1 MKLFWNIFMVV
12 ALMAGSCAVGYFLG
26 HRGSAAG
33 SPDGDPDDATQPAPM
48 VQTALIRQGHV
59 DRKIVA
65 YGVVTAQSGDVS
77 VLSVPFESRVKKIDV
92 VPGQRLDAGAAVIDL
107 DPSSDSRLELLE
119 AKSAAEA
126 ATQDFQQTKARYASH
141 LATNQDL
148 LASQQNLQ
156 SATLKLQS
164 LQSEGAGSSKQLKS
178 AAGGLVIRVDAQEG
192 QLIPGGAALVEIAA
206 PAALQVRLGVEPQDA
221 AVIHPGDQVSL
232 LELRDGSSALAGTVR
247 MVSQQVDPDTR
258 MIDVFVTL
266 PPDASL
272 PMGDYLSGELSVAG
286 ADGLVVPVSAVLPDD
301 EGYSIFTVEQGKA
314 VQHKVSVAAKND
326 QSAQISGDGLAAGQS
341 IVVSG
346 NLELA
351 DGMSVKTDSEEA
363 ATAPSS
369 NDQAAEA
376 DK

>member
-1 MKLFWNIFMVV
+1 MKVFWNIFMVA

-26 HRGSAAG
+26 HRGNAAG
-33 SPDGDPDDATQPAPM
+33 SQDSDPADAPQPAPM

-126 ATQDFQQTKARYASH
+126 ATQDLQQTKARYASH

-156 SATLKLQS
+156 TATLKLQS

-192 QLIPGGAALVEIAA
+192 QAIPAGTALVEIAA

-221 AVIHPGDQVSL
+221 SVIHLGDQVSL
-232 LELRDGSSALAGTVR
+232 QELRDGSSALAGTVR

-258 MIDVFVTL
+258 MIDVFVAL
-266 PPDASL
+266 PSDPTL

-286 ADGLVVPVSAVLPDD
+286 ADGLVVPLSAVLPDD
-301 EGYSIFTVEQGKA
+301 EGYSMFTVEQGKA

-326 QSAQISGDGLAAGQS
+326 QLAQISGDGLAPGQL

-351 DGMSVKTDSEEA
+351 DGMSIKTDSEEA

>member
-1 MKLFWNIFMVV
+1 MQLFWNIFMVV

-26 HRGSAAG
+26 HRGSATN
-33 SPDGDPDDATQPAPM
+33 SQDGDPDDAPQPAPM

-119 AKSAAEA
+119 AKSAADSA
-126 ATQDFQQTKARYASH
+126 AQDLQQTKTRYASH

-148 LASQQNLQ
+148 LQSQQNLQ
-156 SATLKLQS
+156 AATLKLQS

-192 QLIPGGAALVEIAA
+192 QLIPGGAALVEIAT

-221 AVIHPGDQVSL
+221 PVIHPGDQVSL
-232 LELRDGSSALAGTVR
+232 QELRDGSSALAGTVH

-266 PPDASL
+266 PSDAAL

-286 ADGLVVPVSAVLPDD
+286 ADTLVVPVSAVLPDD
-301 EGYSIFTVEQGKA
+301 EGYSMFTVEQGKA

-326 QSAQISGDGLAAGQS
+326 EAAQITGDGLAAGQL

-351 DGMSVKTDSEEA
+351 DGMSVKTDSDQA